1 MRKEVGGVH
10 TAPLTS
16 IYLLLYLFQIK
27 PFVFLPNSILVA
39 MSGAQQFSFMGK
51 KINQS
56 INQSHKRHWRSR
68 SNLGT
73 YSTNLPPLILH
84 GQLTRPHCLL
94 CTSVYYQAQHGSPIK
109 AQLWEAPLQAL
120 LQYNYQAN
128 SYTLTLSETQHHIIG
143 SDVCCIN
150 HSDNKVKSK
159 NNFFACVYSPAFI
172 SGK

>member
-10 TAPLTS
+10 TAPLSS

-27 PFVFLPNSILVA
+27 PFMFLLNSILLLCLVL
-39 MSGAQQFSFMGK
+39 SNSPSWGK

-56 INQSHKRHWRSR
+56 INHTRDTEGAEAI
-68 SNLGT
+68 LET

-94 CTSVYYQAQHGSPIK
+94 CTSVYCQAQHRSLIK

-128 SYTLTLSETQHHIIG
+128 SYTLTLLETQHHVIG

-150 HSDNKVKSK
+150 HSDNKVKGK
-159 NNFFACVYSPAFI
+159 NNKVFACVYSPAFI
-172 SGK
+172 SGE